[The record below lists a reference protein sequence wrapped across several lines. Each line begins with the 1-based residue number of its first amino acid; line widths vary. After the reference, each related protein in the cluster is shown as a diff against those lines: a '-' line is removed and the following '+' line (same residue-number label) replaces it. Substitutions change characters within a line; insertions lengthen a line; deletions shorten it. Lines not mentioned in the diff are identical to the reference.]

1 MAANVVTT
9 VHNRDADRC
18 VKIIKQ
24 ADGTF
29 GFQEFRRDPEDV
41 GRWTLV
47 TEVARTDFITQLQA
61 MAAAQEEVAWLG
73 DQRTAK
79 RPA

>member
-1 MAANVVTT
+1 MASNVVTT

-29 GFQEFRRDPEDV
+29 GFQELRREPEDA

-47 TEVARTDFITQLQA
+47 SEVSRTDFTTHVQA
-61 MAAAQEEVAWLG
+61 LAAAQEEVAWLS
-73 DQRTAK
+73 DQRAAK
-79 RPA
+79 PPA